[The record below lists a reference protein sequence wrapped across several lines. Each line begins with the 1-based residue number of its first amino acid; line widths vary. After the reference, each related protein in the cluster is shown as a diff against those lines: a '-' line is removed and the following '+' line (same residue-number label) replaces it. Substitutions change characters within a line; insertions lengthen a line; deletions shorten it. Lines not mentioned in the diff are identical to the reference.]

1 MQRRCNMTIECTMR
15 PFAACLLLFA
25 AMSLAGAQDTP
36 DERGREELAR
46 FIGSWEGKS
55 ADGRFR
61 EETRYRWGPGK
72 THLLIEMR
80 FFLDDEATGEGTG
93 FMAWDADKNG
103 LVFHMVS
110 SQGTVVRQTQIGG
123 DHGRMEM
130 AADTINGAST
140 GFPPAFRTHIEFK
153 GDERYESG
161 VWLPDGGGDW
171 QQVMEN
177 RFRRLR
183 AE

>member
-1 MQRRCNMTIECTMR
+1 MR
-15 PFAACLLLFA
+15 TERSMGLLTVCVLLFA
-25 AMSLAGAQDTP
+25 ATFPAAAQDAP
-36 DERGREELAR
+36 DDRGQMELAR
-46 FIGSWEGKS
+46 FVGSWEGKS

-61 EETRYRWGPGK
+61 EETRYRWGPGR

-93 FMAWDADKNG
+93 FMAWDADENG

-110 SQGTVVRQTQIGG
+110 SQGTVIRQTQIGG

-130 AADTINGAST
+130 AAETVNGAST
-140 GFPPAFRTHIEFK
+140 GFPRAFRTHIEFT
-153 GDERYESG
+153 GAERYESG
-161 VWLPDGGGDW
+161 VWLADESGEW

-177 RFRRLR
+177 RFRRLHV
-183 AE
+183 E

>member
-1 MQRRCNMTIECTMR
+1 MTIERSMGLFT
-15 PFAACLLLFA
+15 ACVLLFA
-25 AMSLAGAQDTP
+25 AASPTGAQDAP
-36 DERGREELAR
+36 VDRGREELAR
-46 FIGSWEGKS
+46 FVGSWEGKS

-61 EETRYRWGPGK
+61 EETRYRWGPGR

-93 FMAWDADKNG
+93 FMAWDADENG

-110 SQGTVVRQTQIGG
+110 SQGTVIRQTQIGG

-130 AADTINGAST
+130 AAQAVNGASA
-140 GFPPAFRTHIEFK
+140 GFPPVFRTHIEFT
-153 GDERYESG
+153 GDEGYESG
-161 VWLPDGGGDW
+161 VWLQDESGEW
-171 QQVMEN
+171 RQVMEN

-183 AE
+183 AEL